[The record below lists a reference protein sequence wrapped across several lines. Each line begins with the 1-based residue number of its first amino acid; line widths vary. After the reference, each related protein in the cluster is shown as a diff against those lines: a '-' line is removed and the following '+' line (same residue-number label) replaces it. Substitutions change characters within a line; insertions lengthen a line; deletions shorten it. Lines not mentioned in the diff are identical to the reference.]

1 MRAIVCD
8 KCGRVVLCET
18 EWGSLPDGICRLS
31 DGRVNGV
38 CLDLCTECTAHLI
51 DAVREQ
57 ADDE

>member
-1 MRAIVCD
+1 
-8 KCGRVVLCET
+8 
-18 EWGSLPDGICRLS
+18 LS